1 MTLTLDIDPSSVFL
15 ASGGARGITAQCA
28 IRLAQEYQGKW
39 ILLGRSAIASEESDW
54 ANDCFDEAELK
65 RRIMQD
71 LLDQGVKPTP
81 RDIQKVYKTLS
92 SRREVLHTLNT
103 IRQAGGQAEYLNAD
117 VTNFDSL
124 QAQVAAITQRL
135 GPISGIL
142 HGAGNLAD
150 KLIERKT
157 EQDFETVYAAKVQGL
172 ENLLRCI
179 PAEQLNYLVL
189 FSSVAGFYGNAG
201 QADYAIANEIL
212 NKSAH
217 RLKRQHPAC
226 HVVAID
232 WGPWDSGMVT
242 PELKKAYAEHN
253 VEVIPVADG
262 TQLLAEELHS
272 RNRDIAQVVI
282 GSPLPVPIRP
292 VSPELRTHSIRR
304 RLTLADNPFLSDHEI
319 AEYPVLP
326 ATCAMA
332 WIINACEQVYP
343 GYKFFRCENFKI
355 FKGIVF
361 DQNLVGEYILDLKE
375 VLKTDSKS
383 IEIEAK
389 VWSKTNTGK
398 IHYHYTSQL
407 NLLQNV
413 PTAPA
418 YEALNLRPDLS
429 IPTPAS
435 SFYEV
440 GDSAL
445 FHGLSFQ
452 GIKNIVN
459 ISPESITVQ
468 AFWQSLSE
476 QRQGQFQ
483 IQTVNP
489 YIVDL
494 SMHPLWIWTQHYH
507 QKACLPA
514 EVQKFEQFA
523 ITPADEP
530 FYISTELKSLT
541 KTSVT
546 ANFIIHNEQG
556 LIQSRMIGAK
566 ATLLDMNL
574 LRKNNLRTH

>member
-1 MTLTLDIDPSSVFL
+1 MTLTLNINPSSVFL

-39 ILLGRSAIASEESDW
+39 ILLGRSAITSEEPNW
-54 ANDCFDEAELK
+54 AINCCDEAELK
-65 RRIMQD
+65 KRIMQD

-81 RDIQKVYKTLS
+81 KDIRKVYKSLS
-92 SRREVLHTLNT
+92 TRREVLYTLDT
-103 IRQAGGQAEYLNAD
+103 IRQAGGQAEYLSVD
-117 VTNFDSL
+117 VTDFDSL
-124 QAQVAAITQRL
+124 QTEIAAVTQRT
-135 GPISGIL
+135 GKISGIL

-217 RLKRQHPAC
+217 RLKRQHPTC

-253 VEVIPVADG
+253 VEVIPIADG
-262 TQLLAEELHS
+262 TQLLAEELQTC
-272 RNRDIAQVVI
+272 NCDITQVVI

-319 AEYPVLP
+319 AGYPVLP

-332 WIINACEQVYP
+332 WIINACEQIYP
-343 GYKFFRCENFKI
+343 NYKFFSCENFKI

-361 DQNLVGEYILDLKE
+361 DQNLVDEYILDLKE
-375 VLKTDSKS
+375 ILKSDSRS
-383 IEIEAK
+383 IQLEAK
-389 VWSKTNTGK
+389 VWSKTKTGK

-407 NLLQNV
+407 HLLQNV
-413 PTAPA
+413 PAAPN
-418 YEALNLRPDLS
+418 YKALNLRPDHNL
-429 IPTPAS
+429 PTPTN
-435 SFYEV
+435 SFYKA

-445 FHGLSFQ
+445 FHGSSFQ
-452 GIKNIVN
+452 RIENIIN
-459 ISPESITVQ
+459 ISPESITAQ
-468 AFWQSLSE
+468 ALWQSLSE
-476 QRQGQFQ
+476 QQQGQFP

-489 YIVDL
+489 YVVDL

-514 EVQKFEQFA
+514 EVQKFEQFTT
-523 ITPADEP
+523 TPANKT

-546 ANFIIHNEQG
+546 ANFIIHDKQG
-556 LIQSRMIGAK
+556 LIQARIMGAK
-566 ATLLDMNL
+566 ATLLDINL
-574 LRKNNLRTH
+574 LRKNLKTH

>member
-1 MTLTLDIDPSSVFL
+1 MTLTLDINQSSVFL

-28 IRLAQEYQGKW
+28 IRLAQAYQGKW
-39 ILLGRSAIASEESDW
+39 VLLGRSEITSEEPDW
-54 ANDCFDEAELK
+54 ATDCFDEAELK

-71 LLDQGVKPTP
+71 LLNQGVKPTP
-81 RDIQKVYKTLS
+81 KDIQKFYKTLS
-92 SRREVLHTLNT
+92 ARREVLQTLDA

-124 QAQVAAITQRL
+124 QAQVATVTQRL

-150 KLIERKT
+150 KLIEKKT
-157 EQDFETVYAAKVQGL
+157 EQDFEKVYTAKVQGL

-189 FSSVAGFYGNAG
+189 FSSVAGFYGNTG

-217 RLKRQHPAC
+217 RLKRQHPDC
-226 HVVAID
+226 HVVAIN

-242 PELKKAYAEHN
+242 PELKKAYIEHG

-262 TQLLAEELHS
+262 TELLAAELQH

-282 GSPLPVPIRP
+282 GSPLPTPSRP
-292 VSPELRTHSIRR
+292 LSPELRTLSIRR

-319 AEYPVLP
+319 AGYAVLP

-332 WIINACEQVYP
+332 WIINACEQICP
-343 GYKFFRCENFKI
+343 NYKFFSCENFKI
-355 FKGIVF
+355 LKGIVF
-361 DQNLVGEYILDLKE
+361 DQSLSREYILDLEEISKI
-375 VLKTDSKS
+375 DSKS

-389 VWSKTNTGK
+389 IWSRTNTEK
-398 IHYHYTSQL
+398 IHYHYTSRL
-407 NLLQNV
+407 KLLQNI
-413 PTAPA
+413 PAAPA
-418 YEALNLRPDLS
+418 YEALNLQPDRVIS
-429 IPTPAS
+429 TPLS
-435 SFYEV
+435 SFYKTS
-440 GDSAL
+440 DSAL
-445 FHGLSFQ
+445 FHGPSFQ
-452 GIKNIVN
+452 GIESVVN
-459 ISPESITVQ
+459 IGPESIT
-468 AFWQSLSE
+468 AKALWRSLPE
-476 QRQGQFQ
+476 QVQGQFP

-494 SMHPLWIWTQHYH
+494 SMHPLWIWTQHYY

-514 EVQKFEQFA
+514 EVQKFEQFT
-523 ITPADEP
+523 ITPADKP

-541 KTSVT
+541 KTSAT
-546 ANFIIHNEQG
+546 ANFIIHDEQG
-556 LIQSRMIGAK
+556 LIQARMIGAK

-574 LRKNNLRTH
+574 LRKK

>member
-1 MTLTLDIDPSSVFL
+1 MTLTLDINPSSVFL

-39 ILLGRSAIASEESDW
+39 VLLGRSAITGEEPDW
-54 ANDCFDEAELK
+54 ATDCFDEAELK
-65 RRIMQD
+65 RRMMQD
-71 LLDQGVKPTP
+71 LLTQGVKPTP
-81 RDIQKVYKTLS
+81 KDIQKVYKTLS
-92 SRREVLHTLNT
+92 TRREVLQTLDA

-150 KLIERKT
+150 KFIEKKT

-217 RLKRQHPAC
+217 RLKRQHPGC
-226 HVVAID
+226 HVVAIN

-242 PELKKAYAEHN
+242 PALKKAYAEHG
-253 VEVIPVADG
+253 VEVISVADG
-262 TQLLAEELHS
+262 TALLAEELQN

-282 GSPLPVPIRP
+282 GNPLPIPNSPL
-292 VSPELRTHSIRR
+292 SPELRTHSIRR

-319 AEYPVLP
+319 AGHPVLP

-332 WIINACEQVYP
+332 WIINACEQIYP
-343 GYKFFRCENFKI
+343 NYKFFSCENFKI
-355 FKGIVF
+355 LKGIIF
-361 DQNLVGEYILDLKE
+361 NQTLASEYILDLKE
-375 VLKTDSKS
+375 ASKTDSKS

-389 VWSKTNTGK
+389 VWSKINAGK
-398 IHYHYTSQL
+398 IHYHYTSRLQL
-407 NLLQNV
+407 LKNV
-413 PTAPA
+413 PIVPA
-418 YEALNLRPDLS
+418 YEALNLQPDHS
-429 IPTPAS
+429 IPTPPS
-435 SFYEV
+435 SFYKA
-440 GDSAL
+440 GDSTL
-445 FHGLSFQ
+445 FHGPSFQ
-452 GIKNIVN
+452 GLESIVN
-459 ISPESITVQ
+459 ISSERIT
-468 AFWQSLSE
+468 AKALWQGLSE
-476 QRQGQFQ
+476 QRQGQFP

-489 YIVDL
+489 YIADL
-494 SMHPLWIWTQHYH
+494 GMHPLWIWTQHYH
-507 QKACLPA
+507 QQACLPA
-514 EVQKFEQFA
+514 EVQRFEQFA
-523 ITPADEP
+523 ITPADKP
-530 FYISTELKSLT
+530 FYISTEIKSLT
-541 KTSVT
+541 LTSAT
-546 ANFIIHNEQG
+546 ANFIIHDDQG
-556 LIQSRMIGAK
+556 FIYSRMINAK

-574 LRKNNLRTH
+574 LRKK

>member
-1 MTLTLDIDPSSVFL
+1 MPLTLDINPSSVFL

-39 ILLGRSAIASEESDW
+39 VLLGRSAITGEEPDW
-54 ANDCFDEAELK
+54 ATDCFDEAELK

-71 LLDQGVKPTP
+71 LLTQGIKPTP
-81 RDIQKVYKTLS
+81 KDIQKVYKTLS
-92 SRREVLHTLNT
+92 TRREVLQTLDA

-150 KLIERKT
+150 KFIEKKT

-217 RLKRQHPAC
+217 RLKRQHPDC
-226 HVVAID
+226 HVVAIN

-242 PELKKAYAEHN
+242 PALKKAYAEHG

-262 TQLLAEELHS
+262 TALLAEELQN

-282 GSPLPVPIRP
+282 GNPLPIPSSPL
-292 VSPELRTHSIRR
+292 SPELRTRSIRR

-319 AEYPVLP
+319 AGHPVLP

-332 WIINACEQVYP
+332 WIINACEQIYP
-343 GYKFFRCENFKI
+343 NYKFFSCENFKI
-355 FKGIVF
+355 LKGIIF
-361 DQNLVGEYILDLKE
+361 NQTLGSEYILDLKE
-375 VLKTDSKS
+375 ASKTDSKS
-383 IEIEAK
+383 IDIEAK
-389 VWSKTNTGK
+389 VWSKTNIGK
-398 IHYHYTSQL
+398 IHYHYTSRLQ
-407 NLLQNV
+407 LLQKI
-413 PTAPA
+413 PIAPA
-418 YEALNLRPDLS
+418 YEALNLQPDHS
-429 IPTPAS
+429 IPVPLN
-435 SFYEV
+435 SFYKA

-445 FHGLSFQ
+445 FHGPSFQ
-452 GIKNIVN
+452 GLESIVN
-459 ISPESITVQ
+459 ISSERIT
-468 AFWQSLSE
+468 AKALWQGLSE
-476 QRQGQFQ
+476 QQQGQFP

-489 YIVDL
+489 YIADL

-514 EVQKFEQFA
+514 EVQRFEQFA
-523 ITPADEP
+523 ITSADKP
-530 FYISTELKSLT
+530 FYISTEIKSLT
-541 KTSVT
+541 QTSAT
-546 ANFIIHNEQG
+546 ANFVVHDDQG
-556 LIQSRMIGAK
+556 FIYSRMIDAK

-574 LRKNNLRTH
+574 LRKK